1 MKISSLLLEGSCAP
15 AYSSPEIMSPLWL
28 YKKPNWVSWKSL
40 CRTLPPAMMIT
51 RKKKKKERP
60 VICLQNM
67 KPITY
72 KLLLI
77 IYWDKYRIIISTS
90 LGNRQALKNLLV
102 SLRFGWYKTINHCAC
117 VLPSKVLKENDCR
130 IANTELLALGMTATL
145 FSSPLS
151 VPLRRGDQ
159 CKVCRNVVDLLQST
173 SPVLFT
179 TLPHQLSFRQLSL
192 PSSSKVQSLIL
203 VDLRTSLPNSSLEE
217 LKIASRAEV
226 GEKFV

>member
-15 AYSSPEIMSPLWL
+15 AYSSPEIMSSLWQ
-28 YKKPNWVSWKSL
+28 YKMPNWVSWKSL
-40 CRTLPPAMMIT
+40 CRTQPPAMMIT
-51 RKKKKKERP
+51 RKRERP

-130 IANTELLALGMTATL
+130 IANTELPALGMAAAL

-151 VPLRRGDQ
+151 IPLGRGDYWKFYRNIGTCYSLLPQ
-159 CKVCRNVVDLLQST
+159 CCSPLGLT
-173 SPVLFT
+173 SCPLDDSAYPVT
-179 TLPHQLSFRQLSL
+179 PQC
-192 PSSSKVQSLIL
+192 
-203 VDLRTSLPNSSLEE
+203 
-217 LKIASRAEV
+217 SR
-226 GEKFV
+226 

>member
-15 AYSSPEIMSPLWL
+15 AYSSPEIMSSLWP
-28 YKKPNWVSWKSL
+28 YKMPNWVSWKSL
-40 CRTLPPAMMIT
+40 CRTQPPAMTIT
-51 RKKKKKERP
+51 RKKKERP

-130 IANTELLALGMTATL
+130 IANTELPTLGMAAAL
-145 FSSPLS
+145 FNSPLS
-151 VPLRRGDQ
+151 IPLRGRGGLLQ
-159 CKVCRNVVDLLQST
+159 NLHKYWDLL
-173 SPVLFT
+173 
-179 TLPHQLSFRQLSL
+179 
-192 PSSSKVQSLIL
+192 
-203 VDLRTSLPNSSLEE
+203 
-217 LKIASRAEV
+217 
-226 GEKFV
+226 